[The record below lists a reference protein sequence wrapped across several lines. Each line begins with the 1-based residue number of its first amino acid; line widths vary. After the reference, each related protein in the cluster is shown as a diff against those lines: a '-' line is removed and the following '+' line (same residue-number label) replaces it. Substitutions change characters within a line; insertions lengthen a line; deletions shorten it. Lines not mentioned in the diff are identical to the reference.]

1 MRRLKSIMKNNI
13 LKIILSV
20 FVFFIVF
27 ISIGYSLLVTN
38 LNITGKANLIALDP
52 QYNLSYSIDSW
63 YTNGEYYYNV
73 NITITNNS
81 NRILDNWSIKMDFP
95 TNTSVT
101 NTWNTTYQISNNNI
115 TFSNMS
121 YNGNI
126 GIGAS
131 TDFGFQIKDLTGD
144 FYCKN
149 VSINDI
155 QLPDS
160 QPPEP
165 IPQGKVVVTFSKSNQ
180 WQSGDLYY
188 YSYNVSVNNMTNKK
202 IKSWAFDLLFDS
214 TTNLSQIWNAQYITS
229 AGKIVISNMTYNGV
243 IQAGNNV
250 TFGMIITTKNSNY
263 IPQATNI
270 VYK

>member
-13 LKIILSV
+13 LKIILGV
-20 FVFFIVF
+20 FVFSIIFIG
-27 ISIGYSLLVTN
+27 IGYSLLVTN
-38 LNITGKANLIALDP
+38 LNITGKVNLIASEP
-52 QYNLSYSIDSW
+52 PYKLSYIIDSW
-63 YTNGEYYYNV
+63 FSKGKYYYNV

-81 NRILDNWSIKMDFP
+81 NSILENWFIKMDFP
-95 TNTSVT
+95 INTSIA
-101 NTWNTTYQISNNNI
+101 NAWNTTYQIANNTI

-126 GIGAS
+126 GIGES
-131 TDFGFQIKDLTGD
+131 TDFGFQINDLTGD

-149 VSINDI
+149 VSINGI

-165 IPQGKVVVTFSKSNQ
+165 IPQGNVVITFFKSSQ
-180 WQSGDLYY
+180 WQSDDLYY
-188 YSYNVSVNNMTNKK
+188 YNYNVTVNNMTNKK
-202 IKSWAFDLLFDS
+202 IKSWAFDMIFDS
-214 TTNLSQIWNAQYITS
+214 TTNVSEIWDAKYITA
-229 AGKIVISNMTYNGV
+229 AGKIVVSNMTYNGGIV
-243 IQAGNNV
+243 AGGNV
-250 TFGMIITTKNSNY
+250 TFRMIIKTKNSNY